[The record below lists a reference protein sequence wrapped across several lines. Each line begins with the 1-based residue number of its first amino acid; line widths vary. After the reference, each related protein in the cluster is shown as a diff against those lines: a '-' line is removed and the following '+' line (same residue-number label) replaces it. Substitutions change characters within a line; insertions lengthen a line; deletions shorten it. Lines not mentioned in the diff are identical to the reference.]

1 MKLKIKCL
9 KISKIHNKHNNQNTN
24 MYGMCVN

>member
-9 KISKIHNKHNNQNTN
+9 KISKIHNKHNKRNTN